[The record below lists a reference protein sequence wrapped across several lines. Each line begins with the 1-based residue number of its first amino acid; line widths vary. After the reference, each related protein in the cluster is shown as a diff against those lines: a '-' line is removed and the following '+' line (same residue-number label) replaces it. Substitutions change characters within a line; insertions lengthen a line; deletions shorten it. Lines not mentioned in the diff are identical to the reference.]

1 LKLGVGSCTQ
11 NSAKA
16 SKNEAL
22 RSKTMNMSVNFP
34 NSKSKHLNPEQTAEF
49 GRRVDEIRRE
59 VMESLGEQD
68 AKYIY
73 KIRNFV
79 RYSEIASRGM
89 LMFGGWIPPVWVIGT
104 GLLGISK
111 IVENMELGHNVMH
124 GQFDWLNDPSLNG
137 ANYDWDTMAT
147 GDDWKY
153 THNYVHHTYTNIVGK
168 DHDVGYGLLRVSESQ
183 KWEPRFLFN
192 IPLAIQ
198 LMVFFEWYV
207 GVQNLHL
214 EDALVYKT
222 KTWKQVWA
230 DATKFRKKARRQILK
245 DYVFFPLIAGPNA
258 LPVLAGNAIANV
270 IRSLW
275 SSAVIFNGHFT
286 EDAETFEA
294 DNVENE
300 TRAEW
305 YLRQIR
311 GSSNFTGTDWLHILS
326 GNLSHQIEHHL
337 FPDMPANRYAEV
349 APKIKALCAEY
360 DINYNEANF
369 FKQFGSVWVRLAK
382 CSLPNHWTTSISQS
396 VQKVKGI
403 FA

>member
-1 LKLGVGSCTQ
+1 
-11 NSAKA
+11 
-16 SKNEAL
+16 
-22 RSKTMNMSVNFP
+22 MNMSVSFT
-34 NSKSKHLNPEQTAEF
+34 NSKSKHLNPEQIAEF
-49 GRRVDEIRRE
+49 GRRVEEIRRE
-59 VMESLGEQD
+59 VMENIGEQD

-89 LMFGGWIPPVWVIGT
+89 LMFGGWIPPVWVVGT

-137 ANYDWDTMAT
+137 ANYDWDTMSS

-153 THNYVHHTYTNIVGK
+153 THNYMHHTYTNIVGK

-183 KWEPRFLFN
+183 KWEPRFLLN

-214 EDALVYKT
+214 EDAAVYKT

-230 DATKFRKKARRQILK
+230 DSEKFRKKARRQILK
-245 DYVFFPLIAGPNA
+245 DYVFFPVIAGPNA
-258 LPVLAGNAIANV
+258 LPVLAGNAVANV

-294 DNVENE
+294 DNTANE

-311 GSSNFTGTDWLHILS
+311 GSSNFTGTEWLHILS

-349 APKIKALCAEY
+349 APQIKALCAEY
-360 DINYNEANF
+360 GIHYNEANF
-369 FKQFGSVWVRLAK
+369 FQQFWSVWIRLAK
-382 CSLPNHWTTSISQS
+382 CSVPNNWTSTITQS
-396 VQKVKGI
+396 LQKVKGI

>member
-1 LKLGVGSCTQ
+1 
-11 NSAKA
+11 
-16 SKNEAL
+16 
-22 RSKTMNMSVNFP
+22 MNMSVTFP
-34 NSKSKHLNPEQTAEF
+34 ENSKTKHLSPEQIEAF
-49 GRRVDEIRRE
+49 GRRVEEIRQNI
-59 VMESLGEQD
+59 MSDIGEKD

-79 RYSEIASRGM
+79 RYSEISSRAL
-89 LMFGGWIPPVWVIGT
+89 LMFGGWLPPVWLVGT

-168 DHDVGYGLLRVSESQ
+168 DHDIGYGLLRVSESQ
-183 KWEPRFLFN
+183 KWEPRFLLN

-214 EDALVYKT
+214 EDALIYKT

-245 DYVFFPLIAGPNA
+245 DYVFFPVIAGPNA
-258 LPVLAGNAIANV
+258 LPVLAGNVVANI

-294 DNVENE
+294 DNTENE

-337 FPDMPANRYAEV
+337 FPDMPANRYAEA
-349 APKIKALCAEY
+349 APKIRALCAEY
-360 DINYNEANF
+360 GVNYNEANF
-369 FKQFGSVWVRLAK
+369 IQQFVSVWVRLAK
-382 CSLPNHWTTSISQS
+382 CSLPNDMTA
-396 VQKVKGI
+396 KVSGTLLKLKGI
-403 FA
+403 FV

>member
-1 LKLGVGSCTQ
+1 
-11 NSAKA
+11 
-16 SKNEAL
+16 
-22 RSKTMNMSVNFP
+22 MNMSVNFP
-34 NSKSKHLNPEQTAEF
+34 SSKSKHLSPEQTEEF
-49 GRRVDEIRRE
+49 GRRVDQIRRE
-59 VMESLGEQD
+59 VMDRLGEQD

-79 RYSEIASRGM
+79 RYSEITSRGM
-89 LMFGGWIPPVWVIGT
+89 LMFGGWIPPVWVVGT

-124 GQFDWLNDPSLNG
+124 GQFDWLNDPNLNG
-137 ANYDWDTMAT
+137 ANYDWDTMSS

-153 THNYVHHTYTNIVGK
+153 THNYLHHTYTNIVGK

-183 KWEPRFLFN
+183 KWEPRFLLN

-214 EDALVYKT
+214 EDALIYKT

-230 DATKFRKKARRQILK
+230 DASKFRKKVRRQVLK
-245 DYVFFPLIAGPNA
+245 DYVFFPVIAGPNA
-258 LPVLAGNAIANV
+258 LPVFAGNAVANV

-286 EDAETFEA
+286 EDAETFEM
-294 DNVENE
+294 DNTENE

-311 GSSNFTGTDWLHILS
+311 GSSNFTGTEWLHILS

-349 APKIKALCAEY
+349 APKIKALCTEY
-360 DINYNEANF
+360 EINYNEANF
-369 FKQFGSVWVRLAK
+369 FQQFGSVWVRLAK
-382 CSLPNHWTTSISQS
+382 HSLPNNMTSKITQS
-396 VQKVKGI
+396 LQKMKGI

>member
-1 LKLGVGSCTQ
+1 
-11 NSAKA
+11 
-16 SKNEAL
+16 
-22 RSKTMNMSVNFP
+22 MNMSVRFP
-34 NSKSKHLNPEQTAEF
+34 ENSKSQYLNPEQVEAF
-49 GRRVDEIRRE
+49 GRRVEEIRRE
-59 VMESLGEQD
+59 VMENLGEAD

-89 LMFGGWIPPVWVIGT
+89 LMFGGWIPPVWLAGT
-104 GLLGISK
+104 GLLGLSK

-137 ANYDWDTMAT
+137 ANYDWDTIAT
-147 GDDWKY
+147 GDDWKH

-168 DHDVGYGLLRVSESQ
+168 DHDVGYGLLRVSEQQ

-192 IPLAIQ
+192 IPLGIQ
-198 LMVFFEWYV
+198 LMVLFEWYV

-222 KTWKQVWA
+222 KTWKQVWS
-230 DATKFRKKARRQILK
+230 DSTKFRKKLVRQVGK

-258 LPVLAGNAIANV
+258 VPVFLGNAVANV

-275 SSAVIFNGHFT
+275 ASAVIFNGHFT
-286 EDAETFEA
+286 EDAETFEE
-294 DNVENE
+294 DNTATE
-300 TRAEW
+300 TRAQW

-311 GSSNFTGTDWLHILS
+311 GSSNFSGTEWLHILS

-349 APKIKALCAEY
+349 APKIKALCEEY
-360 DINYNEANF
+360 GVNYNEANF
-369 FKQFGSVWVRLAK
+369 VKQFWSVWVRLAK
-382 CSLPNHWTTSISQS
+382 CSLPNGYTDQVSSKI
-396 VQKVKGI
+396 QKIKTI
-403 FA
+403 FSLSK

>member
-1 LKLGVGSCTQ
+1 MNISVTFPE
-11 NSAKA
+11 N
-16 SKNEAL
+16 
-22 RSKTMNMSVNFP
+22 SKT
-34 NSKSKHLNPEQTAEF
+34 KHLSPEQIEAF
-49 GRRVDEIRRE
+49 GRRVEEIRQNI
-59 VMESLGEQD
+59 MSDIGEKD
-68 AKYIY
+68 VKYIY

-79 RYSEIASRGM
+79 RYSEISSRAL
-89 LMFGGWIPPVWVIGT
+89 LMFGGWLPPVWLVGT

-168 DHDVGYGLLRVSESQ
+168 DHDIGYGLLRVSESQ
-183 KWEPRFLFN
+183 KWEPRFLLN

-214 EDALVYKT
+214 EDALIYKT

-245 DYVFFPLIAGPNA
+245 DYVFFPVIAGPNA
-258 LPVLAGNAIANV
+258 LPVLAGNVVANI

-294 DNVENE
+294 DNTENE

-337 FPDMPANRYAEV
+337 FPDMPANRYAEA
-349 APKIKALCAEY
+349 APKIRALCVEY
-360 DINYNEANF
+360 GVNYNEANF
-369 FKQFGSVWVRLAK
+369 FKQFWSVWVRLAK
-382 CSLPNHWTTSISQS
+382 CSLPNDMTA
-396 VQKVKGI
+396 KVSGTLLKLKGI
-403 FA
+403 FV

>member
-1 LKLGVGSCTQ
+1 
-11 NSAKA
+11 
-16 SKNEAL
+16 
-22 RSKTMNMSVNFP
+22 MNMSVNFP
-34 NSKSKHLNPEQTAEF
+34 NSKSKHLNAEQTAEF
-49 GRRVDEIRRE
+49 GRRVEEIRRE

-68 AKYIY
+68 ARYIY

-214 EDALVYKT
+214 EDALIYKT

-230 DATKFRKKARRQILK
+230 DAMKFRKKARRQILK
-245 DYVFFPLIAGPNA
+245 DYVFFPVIAGPNA

-286 EDAETFEA
+286 EDAETFEP
-294 DNVENE
+294 DNTENE

-360 DINYNEANF
+360 GINYNEANF
-369 FKQFGSVWVRLAK
+369 FQQFWSVWVRLAK
-382 CSLPNHWTTSISQS
+382 CSLPNDMTAKITQS
-396 VQKVKGI
+396 FAKVKGI

>member
-1 LKLGVGSCTQ
+1 
-11 NSAKA
+11 
-16 SKNEAL
+16 
-22 RSKTMNMSVNFP
+22 MNMSVNFP

-59 VMESLGEQD
+59 VMDSLGEQD

-382 CSLPNHWTTSISQS
+382 CSLPNHWTTSITQS
-396 VQKVKGI
+396 VQKVKGM

>member
-1 LKLGVGSCTQ
+1 
-11 NSAKA
+11 
-16 SKNEAL
+16 
-22 RSKTMNMSVNFP
+22 MNMSVSFT
-34 NSKSKHLNPEQTAEF
+34 NSKSKHLNPEQIAEF
-49 GRRVDEIRRE
+49 GRRVEEIRRE
-59 VMESLGEQD
+59 VMENIGEQD

-89 LMFGGWIPPVWVIGT
+89 LMFGGWIPPVWVVGT

-137 ANYDWDTMAT
+137 ANYDWDTMSS

-183 KWEPRFLFN
+183 KWEPRFLLN

-214 EDALVYKT
+214 EDAAVYKT

-230 DATKFRKKARRQILK
+230 DSEKFRKKARRQILK
-245 DYVFFPLIAGPNA
+245 DYVFFPVIAGPNA
-258 LPVLAGNAIANV
+258 LPVLAGNAVANV

-294 DNVENE
+294 DNTANE

-311 GSSNFTGTDWLHILS
+311 GSSNFTGTEWLHILS

-349 APKIKALCAEY
+349 APQIKALCAEY
-360 DINYNEANF
+360 GIHYNEANF
-369 FKQFGSVWVRLAK
+369 FQQFWSVWVRLAK
-382 CSLPNHWTTSISQS
+382 CSVPNNWTSTITQS
-396 VQKVKGI
+396 LQKVKGI

>member
-1 LKLGVGSCTQ
+1 MNISVTFPE
-11 NSAKA
+11 N
-16 SKNEAL
+16 
-22 RSKTMNMSVNFP
+22 SKT
-34 NSKSKHLNPEQTAEF
+34 KHLSPEQIEAF
-49 GRRVDEIRRE
+49 GRRVEEIRQNI
-59 VMESLGEQD
+59 MSDIGEKD

-79 RYSEIASRGM
+79 RYSEISSRAL
-89 LMFGGWIPPVWVIGT
+89 LMFGGWLPPVWLVGT

-168 DHDVGYGLLRVSESQ
+168 DHDIGYGLLRVSESQ
-183 KWEPRFLFN
+183 KWEPRFLLN

-214 EDALVYKT
+214 EDALIYKT

-245 DYVFFPLIAGPNA
+245 DYVFFTVIAGPNA
-258 LPVLAGNAIANV
+258 LPVLAGNVVANI

-294 DNVENE
+294 DNTENE

-337 FPDMPANRYAEV
+337 FPDMPANRYAEA
-349 APKIKALCAEY
+349 APKIRALCAEY
-360 DINYNEANF
+360 GVNYNEANF
-369 FKQFGSVWVRLAK
+369 IQQFVSVWVRLAK
-382 CSLPNHWTTSISQS
+382 CSLPNDMTA
-396 VQKVKGI
+396 KVSGTLLKLKGI
-403 FA
+403 FV

>member
-1 LKLGVGSCTQ
+1 
-11 NSAKA
+11 
-16 SKNEAL
+16 
-22 RSKTMNMSVNFP
+22 MNMSVKFP
-34 NSKSKHLNPEQTAEF
+34 LNSKSNYLTPEQVEEF
-49 GRRVDEIRRE
+49 GRRVEEIRRE
-59 VMESLGEQD
+59 VMDNLGEDD

-89 LMFGGWIPPVWVIGT
+89 LMFGGWIPPVWLVGT

-137 ANYDWDTMAT
+137 ANYDWDTIAT
-147 GDDWKY
+147 GDDWKH

-168 DHDVGYGLLRVSESQ
+168 DHDVGYGLLRVSEQQ
-183 KWEPRFLFN
+183 KWEPRFLLN
-192 IPLAIQ
+192 VPMAMQ

-207 GVQNLHL
+207 GAQNLHL
-214 EDALVYKT
+214 EDAIVYKT
-222 KTWKQVWA
+222 KSWKEVWKDSA
-230 DATKFRKKARRQILK
+230 KLRKKVVRQVGK

-258 LPVLAGNAIANV
+258 IPVFLGNAVANV

-286 EDAETFEA
+286 EDAETFEE
-294 DNVENE
+294 DNTETE
-300 TRAEW
+300 TRAQW

-311 GSSNFTGTDWLHILS
+311 GSSNFSGTQGLHILS

-337 FPDMPANRYAEV
+337 FPDMPANRYSEV
-349 APKIKALCAEY
+349 APKIKALCEEY
-360 DINYNEANF
+360 GVNYNEANF
-369 FKQFGSVWVRLAK
+369 MKQFWSVWVRLAK
-382 CSLPNHWTTSISQS
+382 CSLPNGYSDQVSNTI
-396 VQKVKGI
+396 QKVKNLFS
-403 FA
+403 FAK

>member
-1 LKLGVGSCTQ
+1 
-11 NSAKA
+11 
-16 SKNEAL
+16 
-22 RSKTMNMSVNFP
+22 MNMSVKFP
-34 NSKSKHLNPEQTAEF
+34 ENSKSQYLSPEQVEAF
-49 GRRVDEIRRE
+49 GRRVEEIRRE
-59 VMESLGEQD
+59 VMENLGGAD

-89 LMFGGWIPPVWVIGT
+89 LMFGGWIPPVWLVGT
-104 GLLGISK
+104 GLLGLSK

-137 ANYDWDTMAT
+137 ANYDWDTIST
-147 GDDWKY
+147 GDDWKH

-168 DHDVGYGLLRVSESQ
+168 DHDVGYGLLRVSEQQ
-183 KWEPRFLFN
+183 KWEPRFLLN

-198 LMVFFEWYV
+198 LMVLFEWYV

-222 KTWKQVWA
+222 KTWKQVWLDSA
-230 DATKFRKKARRQILK
+230 KFRKKLVRQVGK

-258 LPVLAGNAIANV
+258 LPVFMGNAVANL
-270 IRSLW
+270 IRNLW

-286 EDAETFEA
+286 EDAETFEE
-294 DNVENE
+294 DNTATE
-300 TRAEW
+300 TRAQW

-311 GSSNFTGTDWLHILS
+311 GSSNFSGTEWLHILS

-349 APKIKALCAEY
+349 APKIKALCEEY
-360 DINYNEANF
+360 GVNYNEANF
-369 FKQFGSVWVRLAK
+369 VKQFRSVWVRLAK
-382 CSLPNHWTTSISQS
+382 CSLPNGYADQVSNTI
-396 VQKVKGI
+396 QKMKTI
-403 FA
+403 FSLSK

>member
-1 LKLGVGSCTQ
+1 
-11 NSAKA
+11 
-16 SKNEAL
+16 
-22 RSKTMNMSVNFP
+22 MSVKFP
-34 NSKSKHLNPEQTAEF
+34 LNSKSNYLTPEQVEEF
-49 GRRVDEIRRE
+49 GHRVEEIRRE
-59 VMESLGEQD
+59 VMDNLGEQD

-89 LMFGGWIPPVWVIGT
+89 LMFGGWIPPVWLVGT

-137 ANYDWDTMAT
+137 ANYDWDTIAT

-168 DHDVGYGLLRVSESQ
+168 DHDVGYGLLRVSEQQ
-183 KWEPRFLFN
+183 KWEPRFLLN
-192 IPLAIQ
+192 VPMAMQ

-214 EDALVYKT
+214 EDAIVYKT
-222 KTWKQVWA
+222 KTWKEVWKDSA
-230 DATKFRKKARRQILK
+230 KLRKKVVRQVGK

-258 LPVLAGNAIANV
+258 IPVFLGNAAANI

-286 EDAETFEA
+286 EDAETFEE
-294 DNVENE
+294 DNTETE
-300 TRAEW
+300 TRAQW

-311 GSSNFTGTDWLHILS
+311 GSSNFSGTQGLHILS

-337 FPDMPANRYAEV
+337 FPDMPANRYSEV
-349 APKIKALCAEY
+349 APKIKALCEEY
-360 DINYNEANF
+360 GVNYNEANF
-369 FKQFGSVWVRLAK
+369 MKQFWSVWVRLAK
-382 CSLPNHWTTSISQS
+382 CSLPNGYSDQVSNTI
-396 VQKVKGI
+396 QKVKNLFS
-403 FA
+403 FAK

>member
-1 LKLGVGSCTQ
+1 LKLDVGSCTQ

-59 VMESLGEQD
+59 VMDSLGEQD

-382 CSLPNHWTTSISQS
+382 CSLPNHWTTSITQS

>member
-1 LKLGVGSCTQ
+1 
-11 NSAKA
+11 
-16 SKNEAL
+16 
-22 RSKTMNMSVNFP
+22 MNMSVNFP

-59 VMESLGEQD
+59 VMDSLGEQD

-245 DYVFFPLIAGPNA
+245 DYVFFPLIAGPNV

-382 CSLPNHWTTSISQS
+382 CSLPNHWTTSITQS

>member
-1 LKLGVGSCTQ
+1 
-11 NSAKA
+11 
-16 SKNEAL
+16 
-22 RSKTMNMSVNFP
+22 MNMSVKFP
-34 NSKSKHLNPEQTAEF
+34 LNSKSNYLTPEQVEEF
-49 GRRVDEIRRE
+49 GRRVEEIRRE
-59 VMESLGEQD
+59 VMDNLGEAD

-89 LMFGGWIPPVWVIGT
+89 LMFGGWIPPVWLVGT

-137 ANYDWDTMAT
+137 ANYDWDTIAT
-147 GDDWKY
+147 GDDWKH

-168 DHDVGYGLLRVSESQ
+168 DHDVGYGLLRVSEQQ
-183 KWEPRFLFN
+183 KWEPRFLLN
-192 IPLAIQ
+192 VPMAMQ

-207 GVQNLHL
+207 GAQNLHL
-214 EDALVYKT
+214 EDAIVYKT
-222 KTWKQVWA
+222 KSWKEVWKDSA
-230 DATKFRKKARRQILK
+230 KLRKKVVRQVGK

-258 LPVLAGNAIANV
+258 IPVFLGNAVANV

-286 EDAETFEA
+286 EDAETFEE
-294 DNVENE
+294 DNTETE
-300 TRAEW
+300 TRAQW

-311 GSSNFTGTDWLHILS
+311 GSSNFSGTQGLHILS

-337 FPDMPANRYAEV
+337 FPDMPANRYSEV
-349 APKIKALCAEY
+349 APKIRALCEEY
-360 DINYNEANF
+360 GVNYNEANF
-369 FKQFGSVWVRLAK
+369 MKQFWSVWVRLAK
-382 CSLPNHWTTSISQS
+382 CSLPKGYSDQVSNTI
-396 VQKVKGI
+396 QKVKNLFS
-403 FA
+403 FAK

>member
-1 LKLGVGSCTQ
+1 MNISVTFPE
-11 NSAKA
+11 N
-16 SKNEAL
+16 
-22 RSKTMNMSVNFP
+22 SKT
-34 NSKSKHLNPEQTAEF
+34 KHLSPEQIEAF
-49 GRRVDEIRRE
+49 GRRVEEIRQNI
-59 VMESLGEQD
+59 MSDIGEKD

-79 RYSEIASRGM
+79 RYSEISSRAL
-89 LMFGGWIPPVWVIGT
+89 LMFGGWLPPVWLVGT

-168 DHDVGYGLLRVSESQ
+168 DHDIGYGLLRVSESQ
-183 KWEPRFLFN
+183 KWEPRFLLN

-214 EDALVYKT
+214 EDALIYKT

-245 DYVFFPLIAGPNA
+245 DYVFLPVIAGPNA
-258 LPVLAGNAIANV
+258 LPVLAGNVVANI

-294 DNVENE
+294 DNTENE

-337 FPDMPANRYAEV
+337 FPDMPANRYAEA
-349 APKIKALCAEY
+349 APKIRALCVEY
-360 DINYNEANF
+360 GVNYNEANF
-369 FKQFGSVWVRLAK
+369 FKQFWSVWVRLAK
-382 CSLPNHWTTSISQS
+382 CSLPNDMTA
-396 VQKVKGI
+396 KVSGTLLKLKGI
-403 FA
+403 FV

>member
-1 LKLGVGSCTQ
+1 
-11 NSAKA
+11 
-16 SKNEAL
+16 
-22 RSKTMNMSVNFP
+22 MSVSFT
-34 NSKSKHLNPEQTAEF
+34 NSKSKHLNPEQIAEF
-49 GRRVDEIRRE
+49 GRRVEEIRRE
-59 VMESLGEQD
+59 MMENIGEQD

-89 LMFGGWIPPVWVIGT
+89 LMFGGWIPPVWVVGT

-137 ANYDWDTMAT
+137 ANYDWDTMSS

-153 THNYVHHTYTNIVGK
+153 THNYMHHTYTNIVGK

-183 KWEPRFLFN
+183 KWEPRFLLN

-214 EDALVYKT
+214 EDAAVYKT

-230 DATKFRKKARRQILK
+230 DSEKFRKKARRQILK
-245 DYVFFPLIAGPNA
+245 DYVFFPVIAGPNA
-258 LPVLAGNAIANV
+258 LPVLAGNAVANV

-294 DNVENE
+294 DNTANE

-311 GSSNFTGTDWLHILS
+311 GSSNFTGTEWLHILS

-349 APKIKALCAEY
+349 APQIKALCAEY
-360 DINYNEANF
+360 GIHYNEANF
-369 FKQFGSVWVRLAK
+369 FQQFWSVWIRLAK
-382 CSLPNHWTTSISQS
+382 CSVPNNWTSTITQS
-396 VQKVKGI
+396 LQKVKGI